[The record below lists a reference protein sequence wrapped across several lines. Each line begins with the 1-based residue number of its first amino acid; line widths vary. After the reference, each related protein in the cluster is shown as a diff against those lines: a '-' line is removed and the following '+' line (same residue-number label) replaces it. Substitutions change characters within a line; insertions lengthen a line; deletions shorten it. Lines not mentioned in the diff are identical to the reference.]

1 MKRVLA
7 LLSLI
12 ALPGLALAAEA
23 KLYGRYEWVGLPEL
37 DRTLQAKMDTG
48 AYTSSLSAKDI
59 QLFQRDGEQW
69 VRFRLA
75 TKDGD
80 DAQFEHKLARISKIK
95 NRAEGGGE
103 DDEEE
108 KQASLSE
115 RPVILLPVCLGGDQ
129 QVIEVN
135 LTDRSNFNYP
145 FLMGAKGLRKFH
157 VAVDAGERFAAGKPS
172 CSRD

>member
-7 LLSLI
+7 LISLF
-12 ALPGLALAAEA
+12 ALPALALAVEP

-48 AYTSSLSAKDI
+48 AYTSSLSARDI
-59 QLFQRDGEQW
+59 ERFQRDGEDW

-75 TKDGD
+75 TKEGD
-80 DAQFEHKLARISKIK
+80 DAVFEHKLARISKIK
-95 NRAEGGGE
+95 NRVG
-103 DDEEE
+103 DDEEDA
-108 KQASLSE
+108 QPSLSE

-135 LTDRSNFNYP
+135 LTDRSNFTYP

-157 VAVDAGERFAAGKPS
+157 VAVDPGERFAAGKPT
-172 CSRD
+172 CSGS